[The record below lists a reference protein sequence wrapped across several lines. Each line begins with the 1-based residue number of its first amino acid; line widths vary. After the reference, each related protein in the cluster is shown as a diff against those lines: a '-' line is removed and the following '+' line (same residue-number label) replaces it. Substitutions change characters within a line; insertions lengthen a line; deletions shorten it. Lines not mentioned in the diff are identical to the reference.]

1 MPNMAQPL
9 RLIEAKGK
17 KHLTKQEKQERSQ
30 MELQVPFTDVEAP
43 EYLTAKQRK
52 EFEKYAEMLLE
63 LKIMTELDVDCLV
76 RYVLEQESYL
86 AYRND
91 MVKAHRSNDD
101 AAEERAERM
110 ADKAFKRAQSA
121 ARDLGLTISSRCKLV
136 VPQPPPEDDE
146 L

>member
-17 KHLTKQEKQERSQ
+17 KHLTKQEKHERSQ
-30 MELQVPFTDVEAP
+30 REVQVPYTDVKAP
-43 EYLTAKQRK
+43 DYLTEKQK
-52 EFEKYAEMLLE
+52 NEFNKYAEMLLA
-63 LKIMTELDVDCLV
+63 LKIMTELDIDCLV

-91 MVKAHRSNDD
+91 MVRAHRSYDVEV
-101 AAEERAERM
+101 EERAERM

-136 VPQPPPEDDE
+136 VPQPPPEDDD

>member
-17 KHLTKQEKQERSQ
+17 THLTKQEKRERSRR
-30 MELQVPFTDVEAP
+30 EVQVPYTDVKAP
-43 EYLTAKQRK
+43 DYLTEKQKK
-52 EFEKYAEMLLE
+52 EFNKYAEMLLA
-63 LKIMTELDVDCLV
+63 LQVMTELDVDCLV

-91 MVKAHRSNDD
+91 MVKAHRVHDEE
-101 AAEERAERM
+101 AEERAERM

-136 VPQPPPEDDE
+136 VPQPPPEDDD